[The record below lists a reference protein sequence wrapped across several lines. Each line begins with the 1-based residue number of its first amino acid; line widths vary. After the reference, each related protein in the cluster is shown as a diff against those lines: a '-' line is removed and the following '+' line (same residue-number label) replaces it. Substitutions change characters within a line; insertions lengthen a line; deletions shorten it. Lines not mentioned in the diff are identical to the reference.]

1 MPISDFTIKKEIS
14 RSAEVSDSNLQSKH
28 IVIESVAKLRHVDI
42 TARKILLRSN
52 SILTDCK
59 IFSDGVVDIGKDV
72 IIELDILNANTDEN
86 IAKHFIAFLRRYGI
100 KIKSSRMP

>member
-14 RSAEVSDSNLQSKH
+14 RSAEIVDSNLQSKH
-28 IVIESVAKLRHVDI
+28 VVIESGAKLRHVDI

-59 IFSDGVVDIGKDV
+59 IFSDGMVDIGKDV

-86 IAKHFIAFLRRYGI
+86 IFKMLPIIFPPSKHYFLIRQCF
-100 KIKSSRMP
+100 